1 MDPFLNEIPTQH
13 CMEIMEH
20 SLGDAGLSEH

>member
-1 MDPFLNEIPTQH
+1 MDSFLKGTPTQH

-20 SLGDAGLSEH
+20 SLGDAGLNDH